1 MNIEETTEE
10 PIEIELTDETLTEEP
25 VIVEKAEEK
34 EEAKE
39 ADPVDDGLEALK
51 RQLEQERQARAE
63 AERRAN
69 EAAQTAYQAQA
80 EVQDSNLHLVTNA
93 IETVNQ
99 TNAILKGNYRD
110 AMAAGDYDL
119 AAEIQAEMSSNAA
132 KLLQLEQ
139 GKQALE
145 NAPRTEA
152 PRPYTADPVEALA
165 SQLSPRSA
173 DWVRRNPQ
181 FATDQRLYQKMIAA
195 HNLAVADGIDPD
207 TEDYFAS
214 IEETLRIRSR
224 NDEGYED
231 ASSAAAKPVQ
241 RRSAPP
247 AAPVSRSGTGTG
259 SRPNRVTLTSEER
272 EMASFMGMTPE
283 EYGRHKLALKKE
295 GRMN

>member
-10 PIEIELTDETLTEEP
+10 PIEIELTDETPTEEP

-34 EEAKE
+34 EAKE
-39 ADPVDDGLEALK
+39 SDPVDDGLEALK

-145 NAPRTEA
+145 SAPRTEA

-224 NDEGYED
+224 NDDSYED

>member
-1 MNIEETTEE
+1 MNIEDKNDD
-10 PIEIELTDETLTEEP
+10 PIEIELTDDTPTEEP

-34 EEAKE
+34 EP
-39 ADPVDDGLEALK
+39 DPVDDGLEALK
-51 RQLEQERQARAE
+51 QQLESERKARAE

-69 EAAQTAYQAQA
+69 EAAQTAYQAQT
-80 EVQDSNLHLVTNA
+80 EMQDSNLHLVVNA

-99 TNAILKGNYRD
+99 TNSILKSNYRD

-145 NAPRTEA
+145 NAPRGEA

-181 FATDQRLYQKMIAA
+181 FATDNRLYQKMIAA

-207 TEDYFAS
+207 TDDYFAS
-214 IEETLRIRSR
+214 IEDTLRIRSR
-224 NDEGYED
+224 NDYED

-259 SRPNRVTLTSEER
+259 TRPNRVTLSAEER
-272 EMASFMGMTPE
+272 EMANFMGMTPE